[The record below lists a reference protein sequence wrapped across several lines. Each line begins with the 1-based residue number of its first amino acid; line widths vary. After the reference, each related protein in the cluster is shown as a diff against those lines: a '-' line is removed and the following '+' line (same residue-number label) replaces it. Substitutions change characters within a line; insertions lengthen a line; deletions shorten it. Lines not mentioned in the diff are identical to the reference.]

1 MDKKEKALRMK
12 VLQAAVDEFGYET
25 DNDGQIVIY
34 TGYYETEDGDISEEP
49 QDVELE

>member
-1 MDKKEKALRMK
+1 MK
-12 VLQAAVDEFGYET
+12 VTATRDVFTFSTTT
-25 DNDGQIVIY
+25 DNEGQIVIY